1 MDLPHS
7 PHLRKTLAQGCLLAI
22 ILSAEPTLPLA
33 ALAESSSAEP
43 SPSGGNAPPEP
54 ELRSLEPLREPTG
67 VLSLGEAL
75 AATLLGNPELKAF
88 ASEVRAREALTLQAG
103 LLPNPEFSTEVENV
117 GGSGDRQGFEQTE
130 TTLLLSQLIEL
141 GGKRARR
148 EEVAQLGRDLAS
160 WDYASR
166 RLAVLTQAAKAFA
179 SVRVAQERLAQVND
193 LVRLG
198 EESLTTVE
206 RSVGAGA
213 TAPVETT
220 RARVAL
226 GRVALERSSTER
238 ELEEART
245 RLASSW
251 GASRAHFQ
259 SVSGELALIEPL
271 PGEGALSPLLEKGPE
286 LARWK
291 AELKEREAELSL
303 EESQRIPDVTVGAGG
318 RHFEENGDNA
328 FVFEFAVPLPVF
340 NRNQGAIEAARERVT
355 KAAEERRAAELTVRV
370 ELAEA
375 YRRLATAYEQART
388 LKAELL
394 PEAERAYTGTLDA
407 FRRGALRPL
416 DVLEAQRTLFELRGE
431 HLDALENFYH
441 AAADIERLTGR
452 PLRELAAGGD
462 Q

>member
-1 MDLPHS
+1 MDLFHHRHP
-7 PHLRKTLAQGCLLAI
+7 RRRLAEGCLLLLA
-22 ILSAEPTLPLA
+22 LSASAMLPLA
-33 ALAESSSAEP
+33 ARAQRAAAEP
-43 SPSGGNAPPEP
+43 APSEGSALP
-54 ELRSLEPLREPTG
+54 ELEPSRLEPLREPTG
-67 VLSLGEAL
+67 VISLGEVL

-103 LLPNPEFSTEVENV
+103 LLPNPEFSSEVENV

-148 EEVAQLGRDLAS
+148 KEVAQRSRDLAS
-160 WDYASR
+160 WDYATR

-179 SVRVAQERLAQVND
+179 SVRIAQERLAQVKE
-193 LVRLG
+193 LVRLA
-198 EESLTTVE
+198 EESLTAVE

-251 GASRAHFQ
+251 GASTAHFGN
-259 SVSGELALIEPL
+259 VSGELALIQPI
-271 PGEGALSPLLEKGPE
+271 PGEGSLAPLLEKGPE
-286 LARWK
+286 LARWQ
-291 AELKEREAELSL
+291 AELEEREAELSL
-303 EESQRIPDVTVGAGG
+303 EQTERIPDVTVGAGG
-318 RHFEENGDNA
+318 RHFEDNGDNA

-340 NRNQGAIEAARERVT
+340 DRNQGAIEAARERVS
-355 KAAEERRAAELTVRV
+355 KAEQERRAAELTVRV

-375 YRRLATAYEQART
+375 YRRLATAYEQAST
-388 LKAELL
+388 LQADLL
-394 PEAERAYTGTLDA
+394 PEAEKAYAGTLGA

-431 HLDALENFYH
+431 HLDALETYYH

-452 PLRELAAGGD
+452 PLRELAAGGH